1 MEEAGYRGCPY
12 MMCIFDDVWGT
23 NIKHVPIQSWLER
36 IFISLPGQSICLP
49 YPLVGLQSLPLQELE
64 LLQLVTEAVPKGSL
78 LLGAAGVRLVQGEGR
93 HFIVLIDNFIK
104 QGLL

>member
-1 MEEAGYRGCPY
+1 M
-12 MMCIFDDVWGT
+12 DST
-23 NIKHVPIQSWLER
+23 
-36 IFISLPGQSICLP
+36 FILLPGQSICLP

-93 HFIVLIDNFIK
+93 HFILLINNFIN